1 VIALDTAVLVYAVG
15 GEHPLREQS
24 RAVLAAI
31 AAGSL
36 EATTTPEVIEEFVQV
51 RSRRTTRIEAV
62 ALGRQFAAL
71 LSPLVVTDAAALDG
85 GLRAF
90 AGSARLG
97 AFDAVLAAT
106 GARDAAAI
114 VSPDRAFA
122 EQSLVRW
129 VDLAT
134 PEVVDVLTSL
144 RPS

>member
-31 AAGSL
+31 AAGNLS
-36 EATTTPEVIEEFVQV
+36 ATTTPEVIQEFVHV

-71 LSPLVVTDAAALDG
+71 LSPLLAADAAALDD
-85 GLRAF
+85 GLGAF
-90 AGSARLG
+90 AASARLG
-97 AFDAVLAAT
+97 AFDAVLAAI
-106 GARDAAAI
+106 GGRDAAAI
-114 VSPDRAFA
+114 VWPDRAFA

-144 RPS
+144 RPV